1 MGQKLETKGFNHIH
15 AASSYHNIMLAHILV
30 DTSAKNILSTIHLCV
45 ASSFLG
51 AAAGAWL
58 MIMKT
63 CPRHLHRPA
72 HSTKQ
77 LKTRNLAQFGVTV
90 TIN

>member
-15 AASSYHNIMLAHILV
+15 AVSSYHNIMLAHILV
-30 DTSAKNILSTIHLCV
+30 DTSAKIFCRLYIYVLPP
-45 ASSFLG
+45 SFLG

>member
-15 AASSYHNIMLAHILV
+15 AVSSYHNIMLAHILV
-30 DTSAKNILSTIHLCV
+30 DTSAKNIWWTIHLCV
-45 ASSFLG
+45 FLCP
-51 AAAGAWL
+51 GAWL

-63 CPRHLHRPA
+63 CPRHLHWPA

>member
-15 AASSYHNIMLAHILV
+15 AVSSYHNIMLAHILV

-45 ASSFLG
+45 FLY
-51 AAAGAWL
+51 AGAWL

>member
-45 ASSFLG
+45 APQFFGCRCRRLVDDYEDLSP
-51 AAAGAWL
+51 APAPAG
-58 MIMKT
+58 
-63 CPRHLHRPA
+63 PLH
-72 HSTKQ
+72 
-77 LKTRNLAQFGVTV
+77 
-90 TIN
+90 